1 MNELTINEWRN
12 AVFDSELNTS
22 AKIVGLAIAR
32 YWRPDKLCYPSI
44 LTLTTDCSLSKPSV
58 IAAIKALKNAGLIKI
73 KKGELKYL
81 TSLQNFYELVGVD
94 NGKDNG
100 KDDSKDNG
108 KSNGKGNGK
117 TNGKGNGKIILPEI
131 REVSEVREIRED
143 NTHTSSDKS
152 SDVCGARVSKI
163 NEILEKHGLSK
174 IRELTSQRQQKLRDR
189 IKSAGTLENFLQEL
203 DTALAGSAFL
213 RGEAKSDWKA
223 DFDFFLSPQKWQ
235 KVVEGAYADK
245 KEVKHFD
252 WEDVDF
258 KEWDKW

>member
-44 LTLTTDCSLSKPSV
+44 STLTADCSLSKPSV

-94 NGKDNG
+94 NGKD
-100 KDDSKDNG
+100 DSKDDG
-108 KSNGKGNGK
+108 KDNSKTNGKGNGK
-117 TNGKGNGKIILPEI
+117 TNGKIILPEI

-143 NTHTSSDKS
+143 NIHTSSDKS
-152 SDVCGARVSKI
+152 SDVCRARASKI

-174 IRELTSQRQQKLRDR
+174 IKGLTSQRQQKLRDR
-189 IKSAGTLENFLQEL
+189 IKSAGSFENFLQEL
-203 DTALAGSAFL
+203 DKALAESSFL

-235 KVVEGAYADK
+235 KVVEGTYADK
-245 KEVKHFD
+245 KEVKHYD
-252 WEDVDF
+252 WEDIDF
-258 KEWDKW
+258 KDWEKW